1 MSTVI
6 ASDPASHTNYTFTDV
21 GALHN
26 AIKEYGY
33 VPLRA
38 DGTPYNTQYL
48 QEYDGYLLDGA
59 PLNVWINGAWLEGQQ
74 EALKPYWESGKIPRP
89 PAAVLQTAVEPMP
102 PEVAERTAAAQAAA
116 HSTGFLGLDTGTL
129 LAVGAGLV
137 AILWLSK
144 GGGKGSRE
152 FDL

>member
-33 VPLRA
+33 IPLRA
-38 DGTPYNTQYL
+38 DGSPYNIQYL

-59 PLNVWINGAWLEGQQ
+59 PLNVWINGTWLEGQQ
-74 EALKPYWESGKIPRP
+74 EALVPYWNSGKVPRP
-89 PAAVLQTAVEPMP
+89 PANVLQETVEPMP
-102 PEVAERTAAAQAAA
+102 PDVAERTAAAQAAA
-116 HSTGFLGLDTGTL
+116 KGGGLFGLDQGTL
-129 LAVGAGLV
+129 IAVGVGLV
-137 AILWLSK
+137 AILWLSQ
-144 GGGKGSRE
+144 GGGKGSRT